1 MALVEVDV
9 FLIAGAAAAA
19 VALFALYQRLRS
31 KPKDLLRLP
40 YLKFEDGNDS
50 RERYVTDTPALLQI
64 GYDRYLKH
72 GQAFAMLNY
81 VDENHPQVVLPIKYL
96 KEVRNAPE
104 SKLSFPYYSEQIF
117 SLRDTG
123 GIFHTHE
130 ATQMIRV
137 DLNRHLNALTP
148 RMHDEANAA
157 LEKVLPSNND
167 WAPVSPYAFF
177 SYAISRVTALALA
190 GPELAHNDEWI
201 GLTAKI
207 TVDIMTA
214 AQGVRAKWRPYT
226 RWAARWFFEP
236 VKVVLASKRRAAELL
251 KPVLEKRKAALREG
265 TAGREKGS
273 TPNFNDGVQWLLETY
288 EAKNRKLTPEDLAHH
303 ELFAA
308 IGAITSS
315 VATTVGVLFDLLDH
329 PEYLGEILQ
338 EVEEVRKEA
347 PALPR
352 QALNKLWKL
361 DSFLKESQRLH
372 SVGQVRL
379 NRAAVVPFTFK
390 DGLHLPAG
398 TQISFLLQVPGL
410 DPDLFPDPQ
419 QFKPWRFLRKREQGD
434 ADKNHFASVS
444 DDNIFFGNGAHSC
457 PGRFFVTDEIK
468 LILVHLLTKYEFK
481 YANDGEKRP
490 ADIIHD
496 NASYPN
502 IMTQVLYR
510 KK

>member
-1 MALVEVDV
+1 MAFTDV
-9 FLIAGAAAAA
+9 SMLAIAGAAAAA
-19 VALFALYQRLRS
+19 VALVLLYRRLVS
-31 KPKDLLRLP
+31 QPKLNLP
-40 YLKFEDGNDS
+40 YLRFEDGNDS

-64 GYDRYLKH
+64 GYEKYLKH
-72 GQAFAMLNY
+72 GQAFAMRNY
-81 VDENHPQVVLPIKYL
+81 VDDHHPQVILPIRYL

-117 SLRDTG
+117 SLKDTG
-123 GIFHTHE
+123 GLFHTPE
-130 ATQMIRV
+130 GTQMVRV

-148 RMHDEANAA
+148 RMHEEAIAA
-157 LEKVLPSNND
+157 FEKLLPPGKD
-167 WAPVSPYAFF
+167 WVPVSPYAIF
-177 SYAISRVTALALA
+177 SYAIGRVTALALA

-207 TVDIMTA
+207 TVDIMQA
-214 AQGVRAKWRPYT
+214 AQGVRAKWHPYT

-236 VKVVLASKRRAAELL
+236 VKVVLASKKRAAELL
-251 KPVLEKRKAALREG
+251 KPVLEKRQAALKEG
-265 TAGREKGS
+265 ASRREKGS
-273 TPNFNDGVQWLLETY
+273 TPIFNDGVQWLLETY
-288 EAKNRKLTPEDLAHH
+288 EAKGRKLTPEELAHH

-308 IGAITSS
+308 IGAIQSS

-329 PEYLGEILQ
+329 PEYLGEILAEIEQ
-338 EVEEVRKEA
+338 VKNDA
-347 PALPR
+347 PDLPR

-372 SVGQVRL
+372 AVGQVRL
-379 NRAAVVPFTFK
+379 NRAAVVPYTFK

-398 TQISFLLQVPGL
+398 TQISFLLQVPNL
-410 DPDLFPDPQ
+410 DPDLFPEPQ
-419 QFKPWRFLRKREQGD
+419 KFNPWRFLHKRQQGD

-468 LILVHLLTKYEFK
+468 LLLVHLLTRYSFK
-481 YANDGEKRP
+481 YATEGEKRP

-502 IMTQVLYR
+502 IMTQVLYQ